1 MHRRP
6 DARAIADRRVWN
18 HGRVADGG
26 PKRILR
32 GAGRRLV
39 IKAAPH
45 LGLTA
50 YDPTWDFPVDLDRL
64 AEFSSSNI
72 PVQDSRATT
81 VEDGG
86 VRDLTIT
93 VDGLANVI
101 GDRFK
106 GARVLEVGPKYGIH
120 SLWLDEHLGPSEIVF
135 SDFASDRHLH
145 DQWEGK
151 LRSPHRFVYG
161 DLRAAEGLAELE
173 PFDLTMFLGV
183 LYHSVYHLPLLSM
196 LNRVTR
202 FGGTMLL
209 ETTYDHRPDASVR
222 LRWPEKNLKAKAV
235 PTVSALRLMLAWT
248 GWRRVTRYA
257 DYRPGSSEL
266 LLECEKTDEIAGE
279 ASDFTELVAP
289 QRPPVDL
296 LERS

>member
-1 MHRRP
+1 M
-6 DARAIADRRVWN
+6 A
-18 HGRVADGG
+18 GTG

-39 IKAAPH
+39 LKAAPH

-50 YDPTWDFPVDLDRL
+50 YDPTWDFPADLDKL
-64 AEFSSSNI
+64 AEYSTSSVR
-72 PVQDSRATT
+72 VQDNRATT
-81 VEDGG
+81 VEDGSA
-86 VRDLTIT
+86 RDLTIT

-101 GDRFK
+101 GERFK

-120 SLWLDEHLGPSEIVF
+120 SLWLDRQLQPSELVF
-135 SDFASDRHLH
+135 SDFASDRPLH
-145 DQWEGK
+145 DQWSHE

-161 DLRAAEGLAELE
+161 DLRSAEELAALE
-173 PFDLTMFLGV
+173 PFDLTLFLGV

-202 FGGTMLL
+202 LGATMLL
-209 ETTYDHRPDASVR
+209 ETTYDRRPDTSVR
-222 LRWPEKNLKAKAV
+222 LRWPAKNLKAKAV

-266 LLECEKTDEIAGE
+266 LLECEKTDEIAGD
-279 ASDFTELVAP
+279 ASDFSELVVP

-296 LERS
+296 LANR